1 MQLALVNRRKVPS
14 RGIRELMDL
23 APRPSQR
30 PGPAGE
36 PGQLS
41 SVRRAGG
48 GAGCSPNTSQR
59 QRGAGKR
66 PDRGGRPA
74 PALQTTWVSN
84 PRSTPPRPLS
94 LKQAPL
100 ETESSVGAPVDRSLP
115 RCPPDPKK
123 KEEKTRGPAD
133 LQGADAPGLRRQ
145 GPSTSSIPAHQGGL
159 ARRNR
164 GNRTQIKF
172 QEVQVASVQVGF
184 LRCQKVLCAM
194 CYVLCACT
202 HLYPLLSRRAA
213 CCR

>member
-59 QRGAGKR
+59 QRGAGKL

-115 RCPPDPKK
+115 RCPPPTLRTRRRRGGRQTCRARTHRASDGRALRLPAFQHI
-123 KEEKTRGPAD
+123 KEGSPEEIEETGHK
-133 LQGADAPGLRRQ
+133 
-145 GPSTSSIPAHQGGL
+145 
-159 ARRNR
+159 
-164 GNRTQIKF
+164 
-172 QEVQVASVQVGF
+172 
-184 LRCQKVLCAM
+184 
-194 CYVLCACT
+194 
-202 HLYPLLSRRAA
+202 
-213 CCR
+213 